1 MIRKDF
7 YNSLQIA
14 LKGKADID
22 NPRGSD
28 YMVLYKLGHTND
40 FDNCVTVTIKRDVVT
55 IETITGGLTDWSNTV
70 NWNHTYKTNMV
81 AVTAD
86 TILGQL
92 KKLN

>member
-28 YMVLYKLGHTND
+28 YMMFYKLGHIND
-40 FDNCVTVTIKRDVVT
+40 FDDCVTVAIKRDVVT
-55 IETITGGLTDWSNTV
+55 IETITGGIWYIFLFRKGIC
-70 NWNHTYKTNMV
+70 KTQ
-81 AVTAD
+81 
-86 TILGQL
+86 IFRFPFSELHH
-92 KKLN
+92 